1 MRRRH
6 VLAALLLSAAPL
18 SAAPALAAD
27 AIRIGAPNWFSGQV
41 AAKVLAEIMETR
53 FGYPVEVIDGGNP
66 EIYAGM
72 TRQDGATPF
81 DIHADSWQPGHAGW
95 TAEAVK
101 DGEMALSSGAYDG
114 RIGLCAPRY
123 TAEALN
129 IRTVADLKK
138 PGMAEKLDIDGDG
151 RGDMWVGAEGWM
163 MTAAYEVKIR
173 DYGLDGFD
181 ALIAAEGEF
190 QKTLYDAFAARD
202 HLVFACYQP
211 MTWFAMEHI
220 EFIAEPE
227 YDPAKHDL
235 TLPGED
241 PEWKARSRVT
251 VGEQVSRVSVAWRT
265 DLAQRFPRAAALL
278 DDFALTQ
285 DDLVEFMFMADIKG
299 VALDAVVR
307 DWVAANE
314 ARIAAWSGEGA

>member
-1 MRRRH
+1 MRRSLL
-6 VLAALLLSAAPL
+6 LAAFLLS
-18 SAAPALAAD
+18 SAAGPAVAADDD

-41 AAKVLAEIMETR
+41 AAKVLAEILGGR
-53 FGYPVEVIDGGNP
+53 FGYPVEIIAGGNP

-72 TRQDGATPF
+72 ARAQGATPF

-95 TAEAVK
+95 TADAVK
-101 DGEMALSSGAYDG
+101 SGEMALSSGAYDG

-123 TAEALN
+123 TAEALD
-129 IRTVADLKK
+129 IRAVADLKK

-151 RGDMWVGAEGWM
+151 RGDMWVGGEGWM

-181 ALIAAEGEF
+181 ALIAPEGEF
-190 QKTLYDAFAARD
+190 QKTLYDAFAARR

-220 EFIAEPE
+220 EFIAEPA
-227 YDPAKHDL
+227 YDPAAHQL
-235 TLPGED
+235 VLPGEAED
-241 PEWKARSRVT
+241 WKARSKVT
-251 VGEQVSRVSVAWRT
+251 VGEQVSSVSVAWRT
-265 DLAQRFPRAAALL
+265 DLAQRFPKAAALL

-285 DDLVEFMFMADIKG
+285 DDLVEFMFMAEIKG

-307 DWVAANE
+307 DWVRAND
-314 ARIAAWSGEGA
+314 ARIEAWTGGGA